1 MAKDIGMG
9 RRRMTRSTLNLKW
22 LVLWTVMAVTTCAA
36 APGIAQ
42 GPSQQVQRPY
52 YQDMRYQ
59 EDWSVLSGRDR
70 SQTGDLFDPIKYVPL
85 TEDGSIW
92 VSFGGQIRE
101 RVEIWNNFNFGAPA
115 SADHD
120 DVFLLSRFRLH
131 GDLHIGKQ
139 VRVFVEGKSAFATD
153 RSLVGGRRTV
163 DIDELDLLN
172 GFVDLSLR
180 LFDTGNLTLRAGRQ
194 EMAFGRQ
201 RLVSPLDWTNTRR
214 AFDGVSG
221 IFKLQDWTVTGFWT
235 LLVPAQKYKF
245 NTSDLSTQFYGIYA
259 TGKSPLTVAM
269 GLDLYW
275 LGLQSDVGA
284 FTGTPFAGYNGTV
297 GREERHT
304 LGGRLWG
311 KVAETGIDYELEG
324 AFQVGRVGAGSVDAF
339 MITGQVGYTFAELLT
354 APRLQVALDYAS
366 GDDKTGGNVHTFN
379 QLFPLG
385 HAYFGYIDTVGRQNI
400 IDVNPS
406 ISVQPFKKLVAS
418 LEGHLFWRADTRD
431 ALYNANG
438 NVVRAGSAGS
448 SSEIGSEI
456 DLLFK
461 YQFDRHLMGLL
472 GYSHFF
478 AGDFIS
484 ESGPSKDINF
494 AYLALQYT
502 F

>member
-1 MAKDIGMG
+1 
-9 RRRMTRSTLNLKW
+9 MTRSTLDLKW
-22 LVLWTVMAVTTCAA
+22 LVSWTVMAVTTCAA
-36 APGIAQ
+36 APGLAE
-42 GPSQQVQRPY
+42 GPSQQVQRPP
-52 YQDMRYQ
+52 YQDLRYQ
-59 EDWSVLSGRDR
+59 EDWSVLAGKDR
-70 SQTGDLFDPIKYVPL
+70 SQTGDLFDPIKYAPL
-85 TEDGSIW
+85 TEDGSVW

-101 RVEIWNNFNFGAPA
+101 RVEVWNNFNFGAPVT
-115 SADHD
+115 ADHD
-120 DVFLLSRFRLH
+120 DVFLLSRVRVH
-131 GDLHIGKQ
+131 GDLHVGEHM
-139 VRVFVEGKSAFATD
+139 RVFVEGKSALETD
-153 RSLVGGRRTV
+153 RSLTGGRRTV
-163 DIDELDLLN
+163 DTDELDLQN

-180 LFDTGNLTLRAGRQ
+180 PFDGAQFTLRAGRQ

-201 RLVSPLDWTNTRR
+201 RLVSPLDWANTRR
-214 AFDGVSG
+214 TFDGASG
-221 IFKLQDWTVTGFWT
+221 IFKLQGWTVTGFWT
-235 LLVPAQKYKF
+235 LFVPVQKYNF

-259 TGKSPLTVAM
+259 SGKVPLAQAV

-275 LGLQSDVGA
+275 MGLQSDVNA
-284 FTGTPFAGYNGTV
+284 FTGTPFARYNGTV

-311 KVAETGIDYELEG
+311 KVATTGIDYELEG

-339 MITGQVGYTFAELLT
+339 MITGQLGYTFAEFPA
-354 APRLQVALDYAS
+354 APRLQVGLDYAS
-366 GDDKTGGNVHTFN
+366 GDDKAGGDVHTFN

-400 IDVNPS
+400 IDVNPGF
-406 ISVQPFKKLVAS
+406 SVQPFTKLVAS

-431 ALYNANG
+431 ALYNAGG

-461 YQFDRHLMGLL
+461 YQFDRHLLGLL
-472 GYSHFF
+472 GYNHFF
-478 AGDFIS
+478 AGDFIR

-494 AYLALQYT
+494 AYLTLQYT